1 MNALL
6 LAHMEALIMEDSKPQ
21 ATLGKQWTIEQI
33 GAKYK
38 IEVYDIS
45 ALYVIDY
52 MRRRGITSL
61 NGFRLV
67 NIDNGKDY
75 DAFRLYYS

>member
-1 MNALL
+1 MDALL
-6 LAHMEALIMEDSKPQ
+6 LAHMEALIMEDS
-21 ATLGKQWTIEQI
+21 KQWTIEQI

-52 MRRRGITSL
+52 MLRRGITSL
-61 NGFRLV
+61 NGFRV
-67 NIDNGKDY
+67 VKIDYGKDY
-75 DAFRLYYS
+75 EAFRLYYS